1 MVVGA
6 VVAMTFVPF
15 KRLIDAS
22 RTAQQEL
29 SAIAQGTGQSGSEP
43 VPFVSIAMTAKGDA
57 PWLK

>member
-1 MVVGA
+1 LRA
-6 VVAMTFVPF
+6 VPF